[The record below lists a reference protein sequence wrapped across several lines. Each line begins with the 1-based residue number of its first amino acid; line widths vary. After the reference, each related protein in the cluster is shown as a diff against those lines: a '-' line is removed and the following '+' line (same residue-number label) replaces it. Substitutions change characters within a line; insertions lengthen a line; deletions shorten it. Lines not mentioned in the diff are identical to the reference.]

1 MTDVRPA
8 VAASLAG
15 RVAIVTGSS
24 RGIGRAI
31 AAAMLDAG
39 ARVVINGRDPA
50 TLDATLADLRARGE
64 VVAVAADV
72 GQRDVAQRLFDAAT
86 SAFGLANI
94 LVNNA
99 ALANPVAHLLD
110 ETPERWDEVIRSNLT
125 SVFLCTRLVAAAL
138 VTAREPGAIVNISS
152 FAAHRA
158 HREMAAYDATK
169 GGIEAFTRTAA
180 LDLAPYRIR
189 VNAVAPGA
197 IATGSTGADP
207 EAMRRRGAPI
217 PLGRVGQPA
226 EIAAAVVFLASDAAS
241 YITGQCLIVDGGMTA
256 QLRPPQFD
264 APTTRR
270 DDPRPAEG
278 TGA

>member
-1 MTDVRPA
+1 MRSQPRCSTPGHESSSTAATRPRSTRRSPTSEPEA
-8 VAASLAG
+8 
-15 RVAIVTGSS
+15 RSS
-24 RGIGRAI
+24 RSPPTS
-31 AAAMLDAG
+31 DS
-39 ARVVINGRDPA
+39 A
-50 TLDATLADLRARGE
+50 TSRSGY
-64 VVAVAADV
+64 
-72 GQRDVAQRLFDAAT
+72 AAT
-86 SAFGLANI
+86 GAFGLVDI

-99 ALANPVAHLLD
+99 ALASPVAHLLD